1 MVRLH
6 AAQQNQCTALA
17 SNSREEGP
25 RQPQGFD
32 HASAQM
38 MHENSFTS
46 RAGPFPDY
54 QTQYQQPVSFNQFP
68 HQTMQTPSAT
78 AFRQHEQY
86 GPDSQGKKERKSS
99 NVKGTVGG
107 GLLGFALTG
116 RLSGLAGG
124 AMVGN
129 MILKRRK

>member
-1 MVRLH
+1 MV
-6 AAQQNQCTALA
+6 
-17 SNSREEGP
+17 
-25 RQPQGFD
+25 
-32 HASAQM
+32 
-38 MHENSFTS
+38 HENSFAT

-54 QTQYQQPVSFNQFP
+54 QTQYQQPASFNQFP
-68 HQTMQTPSAT
+68 QQTMQTPPT
-78 AFRQHEQY
+78 TDFRQHEQY
-86 GPDSQGKKERKSS
+86 DPYSQGKKERKSS

-129 MILKRRK
+129 PISKRRK